1 MRIGQERRRAG
12 LTQEEL
18 CVMVPGIESPSLLS
32 KMETGK
38 CNPTALTFREIAR
51 ALDVSFEA
59 LASPYEVDYG
69 LKAARRP
76 GDRHKGK
83 KRISFRPEHP
93 DEFFRALA
101 VLDLTPTQWLR
112 KQEKALLRLAKRK
125 APASAATE
133 DKGVK
138 KNNHNHDSAKEGVCQ

>member
-51 ALDVSFEA
+51 ALSVSLEA

-69 LKAARRP
+69 IKATRRP

-83 KRISFRPEHP
+83 KRVSFRPKHQ
-93 DEFFRALA
+93 DEFFWALA
-101 VLDLTPTQWLR
+101 VLDMTPTEWLR
-112 KQEKALLRLAKRK
+112 RQEKALIKAAKRK
-125 APASAATE
+125 APASAGTE
-133 DKGVK
+133 CKGTNGIHV
-138 KNNHNHDSAKEGVCQ
+138 HDTAKGGECQ